1 VSLREPTNPPTD
13 KRMTFR
19 AGHAGHA
26 GHAGNNLPGGTPL
39 ICDGDN
45 LRNGV
50 GCCNHWSEID
60 SNHPQLPLDF
70 RNLHHV

>member
-1 VSLREPTNPPTD
+1 MSLREPINPPTD

-19 AGHAGHA
+19 A

-50 GCCNHWSEID
+50 GCSNHGSEID